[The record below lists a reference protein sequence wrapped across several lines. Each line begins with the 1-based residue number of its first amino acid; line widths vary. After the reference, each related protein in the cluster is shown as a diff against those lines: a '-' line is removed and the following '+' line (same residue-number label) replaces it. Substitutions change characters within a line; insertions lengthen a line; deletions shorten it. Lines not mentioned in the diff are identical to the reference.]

1 MRGSEFTREAVVAG
15 HWIENFT
22 GCPGQSRATVIGQAE
37 TTLQCADQ
45 PGQMGRC
52 AERLVQRSFTAGA
65 SLRLYRAY
73 VWRSPGN
80 SLGEQAS
87 QG

>member
-1 MRGSEFTREAVVAG
+1 MRGSEFTRGVVGG
-15 HWIENFT
+15 HWIEKFT

-37 TTLQCADQ
+37 TTLQRADL
-45 PGQMGRC
+45 PGQMDRC
-52 AERLVQRSFTAGA
+52 AERLVQRGFTAGA
-65 SLRLYRAY
+65 RLRLYRVY

-80 SLGEQAS
+80 SLGEQSS